1 MAGPMATGS
10 MTKSTDL
17 VVGIDI
23 GTTSAKAVI
32 RPAADCSARNPA
44 AQDARNPAAQDARNP
59 AAQDAR
65 NAAARDAR
73 IDGAQYAEQP
83 TPWQTRAGGQ
93 TEIDPH
99 RLTRLAVDLIG
110 AAVRSA
116 EQHHGPVRVRAI
128 GVTGLAESGV
138 LLDAAARPVAP
149 AIAWFDHRGG
159 RELEHLAQRAPA
171 FRAAFERTTGL
182 PWSSQASLA
191 KLLWLQASGHRA
203 GRCLAGPG
211 ATWLSVPEWIVFA
224 LGGDP
229 VREPSLASRTGLI
242 DQGTGEPWP
251 EALAAAGLPGGI
263 LPAERL
269 AGQPAG
275 RVTREDII
283 SCAAGAMLTVAGH
296 DHPVAAIGVGATG
309 PDELFNSSGTADV
322 LARSVPGPLDESQR
336 QAVVSAG
343 WSVGRHVLPGTSL
356 LLAGVSGGL
365 LLRRVLTALG
375 AETAAARA
383 ALDQAS
389 LDVAEL
395 PAGLSVTGDGR
406 SQDDVVLRIQDGA
419 TPAAIWTAAVHY
431 TADQASRLLKDIE
444 KVVGPHQR
452 AVAAGGWTQ
461 MASVRAAKA
470 AVLDALSFS
479 PVVQPGVTG
488 AALLA
493 SYTLEGKK

>member
-1 MAGPMATGS
+1 MVTGS
-10 MTKSTDL
+10 MVTGPMVTGPMVTGPMVTGATD
-17 VVGIDI
+17 VVIGLDI

-32 RPAADCSARNPA
+32 QPVPGGSTYTQSTRTQSVR
-44 AQDARNPAAQDARNP
+44 
-59 AAQDAR
+59 
-65 NAAARDAR
+65 
-73 IDGAQYAEQP
+73 YAEQP
-83 TPWQTRAGGQ
+83 TPWHTHASGQ

-149 AIAWFDHRGG
+149 VIAWFDHRGA
-159 RELEHLAQRAPA
+159 RELDHLAQREPE
-171 FRAAFERTTGL
+171 FKAAFARTTGL

-191 KLLWLQASGHRA
+191 KLLWLQASGHPI
-203 GRCLAGPG
+203 GPK

-224 LGGDP
+224 LGGEK
-229 VREPSLASRTGLI
+229 VSEPSLASRTGLI
-242 DQGTGEPWP
+242 DQGTGQPWP
-251 EALAAAGLPGGI
+251 EALAAAGLPGTI

-269 AGQPAG
+269 AGHPAG
-275 RVTREDII
+275 HLKHEAIVP
-283 SCAAGAMLTVAGH
+283 SAAGAVLTVAGH
-296 DHPVAAIGVGATG
+296 DHPVAAIAVGATG

-322 LARSVPGPLDESQR
+322 LARSVPGTLDHAKR
-336 QAVVSAG
+336 QAIVDAG
-343 WSVGRHVLPGTSL
+343 WSAGRHVRPDTSL

-383 ALDQAS
+383 VLDQAS
-389 LDVAEL
+389 LGIAEL
-395 PAGLSVTGDGR
+395 PPGLEVTGDGR
-406 SQDDVVLRIQDGA
+406 SSDDVVLRIQDGA
-419 TPAAIWTAAVHY
+419 TPAAIWTAAVRY
-431 TADQASRLLKDIE
+431 TADQASRLLTDIE
-444 KVVGPHQR
+444 KIVGPHQR

-493 SYTLEGKK
+493 RYALEGKR